1 MSSQYFST
9 IISNK
14 EHKCYLTIEI
24 KGKKIHMSSCYYV
37 DYFKTTFE
45 NDFTLEQLQQM
56 SDFYK
61 QFQNEMQ
68 VLNEIRNNPN
78 KKEEQIIEG
87 DNPNEICLII
97 KFAIH
102 TNSIQKFPLVK
113 KQKTKDEILA
123 ECQMII
129 KIYESKLRIND
140 INSKIL
146 KTEEEKESLKA
157 WINPYKSLKAV
168 LLYSYTMTYPEKLK
182 KGGLFSNSN
191 FQINKNVNEF
201 HNKCDNK
208 YSILVLCKSGTQTF
222 GGYTPLYFSSNKEY
236 QYDNN
241 SFLFSLNDLKKYPKR
256 SLDNTESIWG
266 YKTYGPCFW
275 YDLQFKEETMSVIT
289 SERKNY
295 LIPEDF
301 IGKKKCIVCD
311 GEIYLDTLEIYQ
323 IFEYRDRY

>member
-14 EHKCYLTIEI
+14 EHKFNLTIEI
-24 KGKKIHMSSCYYV
+24 KDKKIHISSCYYV

-45 NDFTLEQLQQM
+45 NDFTLEQLQQN

-68 VLNEIRNNPN
+68 VLNEIRNNPK

-102 TNSIQKFPLVK
+102 TNNIQKFPLVK

-129 KIYESKLRIND
+129 KLYESKLRIND

-157 WINPYKSLKAV
+157 WISPTHSLKAV
-168 LLYSYTMTYPEKLK
+168 LLYSYTITYPEKLD
-182 KGGLFSNSN
+182 KGGIFSNAN
-191 FQINKNVNEF
+191 FEIKKNVKEF
-201 HNKCDNK
+201 HDKCDNK

-222 GGYTPLYFSSNKEY
+222 GGYTPLYFSSKKEY

-323 IFEYRDRY
+323 IFEYKDRY